1 MSAGRGE
8 DVPAENACHY
18 LNHGL
23 TKVPWTLRNKGYGF
37 PLSRN
42 TDLRPSECSC
52 PRADCS
58 APTNGQ
64 FVSSILGPGDFAI
77 LESPRFNITQGINVL
92 LFQYYR
98 PTHASTIRLCLG
110 TRYTKPLR
118 TISSFMQCPPIL
130 RSLTSKNAFKWN
142 SVHIQLPSGTTHVR
156 PANPARN
163 RAFSSTWSRTTP
175 TGRRKRRP
183 SPSTTSGS
191 PSATHGVSTQGWR
204 RRSRRPPKTHHSI
217 SRNRTQQAGEC
228 YLLLQKLVPM
238 E

>member
-1 MSAGRGE
+1 M
-8 DVPAENACHY
+8 PAENACHY

-156 PANPARN
+156 AREPGTEPSFQFYLVAHN
-163 RAFSSTWSRTTP
+163 TDRSTEKAALAIDNIRVAICDP
-175 TGRRKRRP
+175 
-183 SPSTTSGS
+183 
-191 PSATHGVSTQGWR
+191 
-204 RRSRRPPKTHHSI
+204 RSFDPGLEEEK
-217 SRNRTQQAGEC
+217 
-228 YLLLQKLVPM
+228 
-238 E
+238 